1 MRNIDE
7 QELKSYLLGSLTPEQ
22 RAELDAL
29 LREDANLHE
38 ELLAVEA
45 ELFDEYVC
53 HRLPDREKELFE
65 THVLTAADAADKL
78 RFAANLGLFRTTQE
92 MDDASV
98 FACAPAPDV
107 AFVPPSAPLF
117 ATFYRKPAFA
127 VLLIVVAGL
136 LVALLGWSFL
146 RKTPANNL
154 ARKSSPAEVEIA
166 LAPGSMRSDG
176 GIQHLPAPAKNVR
189 VKIELQLAKSDFQHY
204 RTQLFRE
211 NQALESQ
218 EDWLSLKSEPRNAH
232 YVVPVTVTGEILT
245 PGDYQFKL
253 SGVGDSGKAAFI
265 DSYSFRVTQD
275 QAGDSEPARD
285 RLAR

>member
-7 QELKSYLLGSLTPEQ
+7 QELRSYLLGSLAPERQ
-22 RAELDAL
+22 TYLDAL
-29 LREDANLHE
+29 LRENTDLHE

-45 ELFDEYVC
+45 EIFDQYVC
-53 HRLPDREKELFE
+53 DLLPDHEKELFE
-65 THVLTAADAADKL
+65 SHVLTAAGAADKL
-78 RFAANLGLFRTTQE
+78 RFAENFGLFRTTQE
-92 MDDASV
+92 LDETPV
-98 FACAPAPDV
+98 FACAPAPD
-107 AFVPPSAPLF
+107 AFVPTSASLF
-117 ATFYRKPAFA
+117 ATFYRKPVFA
-127 VLLIVVAGL
+127 ALLIVVAGL

-146 RKTPANNL
+146 KKTPANNL

-218 EDWLSLKSEPRNAH
+218 EELQSEPRNAH

-245 PGDYQFKL
+245 PGDYQLKL
-253 SGVGDSGKAAFI
+253 SGVGDTGKAAFI
-265 DSYSFRVTQD
+265 DSYSFRVTPD

-285 RLAR
+285 RLVR

>member
-1 MRNIDE
+1 
-7 QELKSYLLGSLTPEQ
+7 
-22 RAELDAL
+22 
-29 LREDANLHE
+29 
-38 ELLAVEA
+38 
-45 ELFDEYVC
+45 
-53 HRLPDREKELFE
+53 
-65 THVLTAADAADKL
+65 VLTAADAADKL
-78 RFAANLGLFRTTQE
+78 RFAANFGLFRTTQE
-92 MDDASV
+92 LDDASV

-107 AFVPPSAPLF
+107 TFVPPSAPLF

-127 VLLIVVAGL
+127 VLLTIVAGL

-154 ARKSSPAEVEIA
+154 ARKSSSADVEIA

-176 GIQHLPAPAKNVR
+176 GIQHLLAPAKDVR

-204 RTQLFRE
+204 QTQLFRE
-211 NQALESQ
+211 NQTLDSQ
-218 EDWLSLKSEPRNAH
+218 EQLKSEPRNTH

-253 SGVGDSGKAAFI
+253 SGIGDSGSAAFI